1 MNITDYYSDSIIGD
15 IIRIFKEVEMEIT
28 VTRVNVEETKFGV
41 KKVLYA
47 TDGNKYRIGARQK
60 FYDDVQ
66 DPGIYS
72 VSMGEF
78 NGKPFV
84 KWLEY
89 KGPLPSDNKFVP
101 KKDALPV
108 APGPNA
114 SFADKMHFEQKKQ
127 DDIRLEFYTGIAKDL
142 AIANKQ
148 GNLPIDPLDV
158 QHMAMKMVK
167 THMEILEMLDQES
180 KSLEVE
186 KAEPAKD
193 KQIEV
198 EKPAAEGYDP
208 ETDEPPF

>member
-1 MNITDYYSDSIIGD
+1 
-15 IIRIFKEVEMEIT
+15 MEIT

-47 TDGNKYRIGARQK
+47 TDGNKYRIGSRQK

-72 VSMGEF
+72 ITMGDF

-89 KGPLPSDNKFVP
+89 KGPLPSQNKFVP
-101 KKDALPV
+101 KTNAV
-108 APGPNA
+108 AGAPANA
-114 SFADKMHFEQKKQ
+114 QLTDKLYFERKKQ

-167 THMEILEMLDQES
+167 THMEILEMIDAQA

-186 KAEPAKD
+186 KAAPAED
-193 KQIEV
+193 KQVEV
-198 EKPAAEGYDP
+198 EKPAEGYDP
-208 ETDEPPF
+208 ETDEAPF